1 MENFAELIV
10 QRTQGEVMI
19 RTYAEGLLG
28 QEPDLIEQ
36 VKTGRLDLTKASA
49 SVLGGVNPAYQV
61 FDIPFLLRDKEHW
74 YKVINGSI
82 GKDLLAH
89 EAGSVLS
96 LTFYDAGARSFYSQ
110 LPIRQ
115 PEDLRGLKIR
125 VQPSASTV
133 RMIQLLDAEPRPL
146 PWGLVYSALQVG
158 LVDGAENNIT
168 ALVYGRHAEV
178 VKYFSFTEHTMVPDV
193 LLMNRQAWERLS
205 KSQQDTL
212 RSAAAESSLLQSILW
227 EQAESRSR
235 FEAERMGITFVH
247 PNKAAFV
254 AKLAALKQE
263 LAERAG
269 LAGLI
274 AKIEQA

>member
-1 MENFAELIV
+1 
-10 QRTQGEVMI
+10 
-19 RTYAEGLLG
+19 
-28 QEPDLIEQ
+28 
-36 VKTGRLDLTKASA
+36 
-49 SVLGGVNPAYQV
+49 
-61 FDIPFLLRDKEHW
+61 
-74 YKVINGSI
+74 
-82 GKDLLAH
+82 
-89 EAGSVLS
+89 
-96 LTFYDAGARSFYSQ
+96 
-110 LPIRQ
+110 
-115 PEDLRGLKIR
+115 
-125 VQPSASTV
+125 
-133 RMIQLLDAEPRPL
+133 MIQLLDAEPRPL